1 MVKVK
6 EKKTE
11 PKKKGPAPKMP
22 KAIKGENKH
31 ETDANDAITGMPLDI
46 CILNR

>member
-22 KAIKGENKH
+22 KAIKGENKK
-31 ETDANDAITGMPLDI
+31 IPLI
-46 CILNR
+46 GGIQILK